1 MPWTNMGASLQNGA
15 DMDEEQNVWEG
26 HSSHLINLPAYLLCA
41 LAVGALLG
49 ASFFLPPP
57 YSYVAAGAAAVPLFI
72 GLVKWLDNKCRRYQV
87 TTERLRLSRGILSRK
102 TDEVELYRV
111 KDYVLV
117 EPFWIRLFGL
127 GDIVMQT
134 TDDANPR
141 VQIKAIG
148 QAPALRDQI
157 RKYVEICRERK
168 RVRITELE

>member
-1 MPWTNMGASLQNGA
+1 MRASLETEFI
-15 DMDEEQNVWEG
+15 MDEEQNIWEG
-26 HSSHLINLPAYLLCA
+26 HASHLINLPVYLLCA
-41 LAVGALLG
+41 LAAGALLG
-49 ASFFLPPP
+49 GAFFLSPPA
-57 YSYVAAGAAAVPLFI
+57 SYAVAGAAVVPLFI
-72 GLVKWLDNKCRRYQV
+72 GMIKWLANACRRYQV

-117 EPFWIRLFGL
+117 EPFWLRVFGL

-134 TDDANPR
+134 TDDANPIVR
-141 VQIKAIG
+141 IRAIP

-168 RVRITELE
+168 HVRITEFE